1 MSTLFNNCKGFTL
14 LELLIALVIFAVG
27 ILGAATM
34 QISSIS
40 ENSHAMRITEA
51 STASASE
58 LERLLSDLLLDEN
71 AYEANIDFQDNEST
85 GSNAGVTGL
94 DNTDATGKLA
104 DSGPVTQGIYTLF
117 WNVADDYPVLGTK
130 TIRVIARRNDKGI
143 VKEVSQDF
151 IKLGP
156 I

>member
-1 MSTLFNNCKGFTL
+1 MKTLFNNSEGFTL

-34 QISSIS
+34 QISSIG

-51 STASASE
+51 ATIGASE
-58 LERLLSDLLLDEN
+58 LESLVAVPFDAAALADSSN
-71 AYEANIDFQDNEST
+71 T
-85 GSNAGVTGL
+85 GANAGVTGL

-104 DSGPVTQGIYTLF
+104 DSGPVTQGGYTLF

-130 TIRVIARRNDKGI
+130 TIRVIARRNDKGT